1 MTVASRDGMIHP
13 QPPNGDVSRGP
24 SPPRNRPCGA
34 PVSPPPAPATPP
46 VPGWRRNLVFIW
58 IGVFVGLMG
67 ANFVFPFIPF
77 FIQELGVTQESRVAF
92 YTGVTASATGLSLTL
107 TAPLW
112 GSLADRFGRKPMFLR
127 ALIGAGVLIGAMG
140 IAQAVWQLILLR
152 FLMGA
157 FAGTMGAAAALVAAT
172 TPKEQVGRALGTLQT
187 GQFTANMLGPVLGG
201 LVAANLGIRE
211 SFIFCAALY
220 GIAAILVYLFVREIP
235 SQAHGGPAAT
245 SQHRSEGN
253 LLENLRVVIRERQI
267 VLVLLFL
274 FVLWLSTTFVRPVM
288 PLSIDGFA
296 ARTSGEGR
304 VHLQLASLAWDMR
317 KEAATGIVFAV
328 IGLTSTIAALS
339 VAPLGERFGYR
350 NTVVAAALVTG
361 ILYPLLAL
369 AQSLLAF
376 MLLFGAVG
384 LFQGAMVPGTNA
396 LIAAGTPDG
405 KQGSAFGLAASMQSM
420 ALLLGPLGGGLTSGI
435 SGIGAVYIVIGSI
448 LLLAALAA
456 AALIREPAV
465 FQARRQQAA
474 AN

>member
-1 MTVASRDGMIHP
+1 MAHAGS
-13 QPPNGDVSRGP
+13 
-24 SPPRNRPCGA
+24 
-34 PVSPPPAPATPP
+34 PPAPLT
-46 VPGWRRNLVFIW
+46 WRRNLVFIW

-77 FIQELGVTQESRVAF
+77 FIQDLGVTDQSRVAF

-127 ALIGAGVLIGAMG
+127 ALIGAGLLIGIMG
-140 IAQAVWQLILLR
+140 IAQAVWQLIILR

-187 GQFTANMLGPVLGG
+187 GQFAANMLGPVLGG

-220 GIAAILVYLFVREIP
+220 GIAALLVFLFVREAP
-235 SQAHGGPAAT
+235 PGAAPEPTGAARHGGG
-245 SQHRSEGN
+245 SLIGN
-253 LLENLRVVIRERQI
+253 LRTVISERQ
-267 VLVLLFL
+267 VLLVLLLL

-288 PLSIDGFA
+288 PLSIDDFA
-296 ARTSGEGR
+296 AATPGDGR
-304 VHLQLASLAWDMR
+304 VHLELPGLVVDLR

-328 IGLTSTIAALS
+328 IGLTSTLAAIS
-339 VAPLGERFGYR
+339 VAPLGERIGYR
-350 NTVVAAALVTG
+350 NTVAGAALITG
-361 ILYPLLAL
+361 ILYPLLAFAHSL
-369 AQSLLAF
+369 AVF

-420 ALLLGPLGGGLTSGI
+420 ALLLGPLGGGFTSGLG
-435 SGIGAVYIVIGSI
+435 GIGAVYLVIGVI
-448 LLLAALAA
+448 LVAA
-456 AALIREPAV
+456 AAAAFLLVDEPEV
-465 FQARRQQAA
+465 FRASRRVPARAG
-474 AN
+474 